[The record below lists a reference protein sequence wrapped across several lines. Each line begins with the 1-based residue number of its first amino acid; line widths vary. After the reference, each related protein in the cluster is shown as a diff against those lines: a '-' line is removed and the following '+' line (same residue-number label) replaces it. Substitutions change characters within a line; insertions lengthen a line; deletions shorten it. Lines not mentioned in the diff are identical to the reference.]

1 MMQTGNAKVEWREE
15 ASADAVAS
23 RLATDI
29 AGLLHAA
36 LANTGEALLAV
47 SGGATPVRFFDKLS
61 REDLDWEKVTI
72 ILADER
78 CVPIESSRSNARL
91 VALNLLQN
99 KAAKARFEGLYEP
112 AGTAEEVASL
122 ADERMRA
129 LPFPPDAIVLGMG
142 TDGHVAS
149 LFPDWDRLEYGLNPA
164 TSDFVLP
171 VHAPSAVEPRLTLPL
186 ARIAETPF
194 IALLMEGEEKKQ
206 VLREILDGKRGAI
219 VPVWEVIKNAQSP
232 VRIYWSARATKN

>member
-1 MMQTGNAKVEWREE
+1 MQTGNAKVEWREE
-15 ASADAVAS
+15 GSADALAS

-29 AGLLHAA
+29 AGLLQAA
-36 LANTGEALLAV
+36 VEKKGGALLSV
-47 SGGATPVRFFDKLS
+47 SGGTTPVRFFDKLS
-61 REDLDWEKVTI
+61 HQDLDWGKITI

-99 KAAKARFEGLYEP
+99 KAAKARFEGLYET
-112 AGTAEEVASL
+112 AGTAEEIASL

-129 LPFPPDAIVLGMG
+129 LPFPPDAVVLGMG

-149 LFPDWDRLEYGLNPA
+149 LFPDWDRLAYALAPA
-164 TSDFVLP
+164 TGDFVLP

-186 ARIAETPF
+186 ARIVEAPF
-194 IALLMEGEEKKQ
+194 IALLMEGEEKKH
-206 VLREILDGKRGAI
+206 VLQEILDGKRGAV
-219 VPVWEVIKNAQSP
+219 VPVREVIKNAQSP
-232 VRIYWSARATKN
+232 VKIYWTAHATKN